1 MDYETIP
8 LHKLLIFDL
17 NLCYNLMKKSKLKI
31 LANQKI
37 HCLGIVERKQNTYDY
52 TIEKYKRKMIYLQK
66 NNPWYKWGHG
76 PKSYNWVLGFG

>member
-8 LHKLLIFDL
+8 LHKLLLFDL

-37 HCLGIVERKQNTYDY
+37 HCLGIVEENKIHMTTQ
-52 TIEKYKRKMIYLQK
+52 
-66 NNPWYKWGHG
+66 
-76 PKSYNWVLGFG
+76 